1 MSTNKCEHFNKGY
14 CKNKNKCSLK
24 HPLAECAGDCEDKR
38 VCPKRHQIPCKNGQE
53 CAFFATESC
62 EFLHHSLLHMIV
74 KFESIPQGYNL
85 LKGIYTRQN

>member
-62 EFLHHSLLHMIV
+62 EFSHHSLLHRENY
-74 KFESIPQGYNL
+74 KNDSS
-85 LKGIYTRQN
+85 